1 MDTAYSTNRASFLA
15 TVIRWSQRRPHTS
28 GATLATIPA
37 LLAAGRN
44 RLGSGDA
51 PWLKYS
57 AVVSLPV
64 FHHEAGLLE
73 ALRAVNELL
82 TSCLRVILGQGELR
96 AEALISASWA

>member
-1 MDTAYSTNRASFLA
+1 MVSAPSRHNPVFVDAD
-15 TVIRWSQRRPHTS
+15 RRD
-28 GATLATIPA
+28 
-37 LLAAGRN
+37 
-44 RLGSGDA
+44 LGSGDVC
-51 PWLKYS
+51 WLKYS